1 MRGVFWRQ
9 LLEWALYNIP
19 HIVRPL
25 MLFHWTAFFFLVW
38 RGGRSAVLENL
49 TVLQPRWSLPHR
61 IVAAFRVFWNFAETF
76 TDTMLYNI
84 RRLTVDWEM
93 DGHEHFRTLRESD
106 TGAIILT
113 AHMGNYDLGSYLFA
127 REIDRTIVI
136 VRASEPDP
144 ETDEDSRIRRAEHES
159 EIGRLKFVEPSP
171 ELALEL
177 VHALQ
182 EKSVVAI
189 QGDRAVKG
197 VSALPVEMF
206 GTTAMLPNGPFALA
220 MTTRVPIYPLFVIR
234 RGHHS
239 YRVIVGSP
247 IECRRTSRGRD
258 NDIAEAMKQWTAVLE
273 KTIEEHAT
281 QWFTFERYFAR

>member
-9 LLEWALYNIP
+9 FLVWALFNIP
-19 HIVRPL
+19 HLIRPL
-25 MLFHWTAFFFLVW
+25 LLFHWTGFFFLAW
-38 RGGRSAVLENL
+38 KRGRRAVLENL
-49 TVLQPRWSLPHR
+49 KVVQPRWSLPQR
-61 IVAAFRVFWNFAETF
+61 VTGAFAVFWNFAETF
-76 TDTMLYNI
+76 TDTMLFNI
-84 RRLTVDWEM
+84 RRQAVDWEM
-93 DGHEHFRTLRESD
+93 IGYEHFEQLRQSP

-144 ETDEDSRIRRAEHES
+144 ESDRDSRIRRAGYEH
-159 EIGRLKFVEPSP
+159 EIGRLRFVEPTP

-197 VSALPVEMF
+197 VSAQQVELF
-206 GTTAMLPNGPFALA
+206 GQPAMLPNGPFALA
-220 MTTRVPIYPLFVIR
+220 MTTRVPIYPLFVVR
-234 RGHHS
+234 MGHRS

-258 NDIAEAMKQWTAVLE
+258 NDIAEAMTHWKEILE
-273 KTIEEHAT
+273 RTITDYTT